1 MAKTLTSTLVHFEIL
16 NSYHSTILNLGAIN
30 RTRDLHGYFQNFRG
44 KDSLWRKFKNAFIY
58 SN

>member
-44 KDSLWRKFKNAFIY
+44 KDSL
-58 SN
+58 